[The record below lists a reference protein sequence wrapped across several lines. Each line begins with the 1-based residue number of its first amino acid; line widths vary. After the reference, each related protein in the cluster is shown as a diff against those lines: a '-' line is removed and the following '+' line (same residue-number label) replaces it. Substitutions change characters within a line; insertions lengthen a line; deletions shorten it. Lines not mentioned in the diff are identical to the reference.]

1 MKIPIPSYVYD
12 IPPYTPGKPLEA
24 LEREYGIV
32 DSIKLASNENPLGP
46 CPKASEAIADAFRNM
61 HRYPDEPGYA
71 LLHRLA
77 DRYEI
82 EADQIVIGNGS
93 DEILGLLSL
102 ALLQPGDEVIIP
114 TPSFLVYTRVTQ
126 SAGAVPI
133 KVPLKEMA
141 VDLDAV
147 RAKVGPRTRM
157 IFICNPNNP
166 TGAMISKPAFD
177 AFVDS
182 LPPDVVI
189 VIDEAYAEFVRDNRW
204 SGIGNYLDTDPTIV
218 TLRTFSKA
226 YGLAGLRVGYGVMT
240 AEVAEILNRVRM
252 PFNVNG
258 LAQAAATA
266 ALDDTGF
273 LNRTVEL
280 VHNELDF
287 LYDELRKRQV
297 RYFPTQTNFFLIDVE
312 QDAKQVFEQLLRK
325 GVIVRPMT
333 DYGYPQYI
341 RINIGLHDENVRF
354 ITALDAVLSNGTR
367 RSR

>member
-1 MKIPIPSYVYD
+1 MKVPIPSYLYD

-24 LEREYGIV
+24 LEREYGIT

-46 CPKASEAIADAFRNM
+46 SPKALEAIAAACRNM

-77 DRYEI
+77 ARYEV
-82 EADQIVIGNGS
+82 EAEQIVIGNGS
-93 DEILGLLSL
+93 DEILGMLSL

-114 TPSFLVYTRVTQ
+114 TPSFLMYTIVTQ
-126 SAGAVPI
+126 SAGATPI
-133 KVPLKEMA
+133 NVPLKAMA
-141 VDLDAV
+141 IDLDAV

-166 TGAMISKPAFD
+166 TGAMISQPAFD

-182 LPPDVVI
+182 LPSGVVI

-226 YGLAGLRVGYGVMT
+226 YGLAGLRVGYGVMA
-240 AEVAEILNRVRM
+240 AEIAEILNRVRM

-266 ALDDTGF
+266 ALDDTEF

-312 QDAKQVFEQLLRK
+312 QDAKHVYEQFLRQ

-333 DYGYPQYI
+333 DYGYPHYI
-341 RINIGLHDENVRF
+341 RINIGRHDENVRF
-354 ITALDAVLSNGTR
+354 ITALDSVLSK
-367 RSR
+367 